1 MNQTLWDAYGIPHYP
16 LPLKVEDRRR
26 LFDEWMR
33 SNPLLVEQMERWAL
47 MLDMRNGYV
56 SVDHIFNKARFESDI
71 AAVGVPF
78 EDDSGKPHDSR
89 REHEPQSEG
98 TPCALAHGE
107 PDQEQDRDRRAQ
119 GRRHA

>member
-26 LFDEWMR
+26 LFEEWMR
-33 SNPLLVEQMERWAL
+33 LNPMLVEQMERWAL

-71 AAVGVPF
+71 MAVGVPF
-78 EDDSGKPHDSR
+78 EDDSGKPHEYKLNNNDLSLFGRWLVEKHPQLSVKLR
-89 REHEPQSEG
+89 RSMFDGEG
-98 TPCALAHGE
+98 A
-107 PDQEQDRDRRAQ
+107 
-119 GRRHA
+119 